1 MRALVLCAILY
12 TQLTWAFSSDHSTTH
27 KKRSHSA
34 LSGEISKRG
43 QNASFVKASW
53 YAAWHSDDF
62 PLSNVSWSKY
72 TSIIYSFATITSDVN
87 TLGLAESDQQLLPQ
101 FVQTAKQNN
110 VRPLLSIGGWG
121 GSQYFSSSVATA
133 ANRTAFA
140 QTVMKAVSQ
149 YELDGVEFDWEYP
162 GKQGI
167 GCNIMSTNDSA
178 NFLSFLQTLRSMS
191 GSDLTI
197 SAAVSVTPF
206 VGPDGNPLT
215 DVSAF
220 GQVLDYIEIMN
231 YDIWTS
237 SSSSVGPN
245 APLDDSC
252 APTPKGSAM
261 SAVKAWTNAKFPANK
276 MILGVAAY
284 GHSYHVDSS
293 AAYNSSGKIHPYV
306 PFNKALQPP
315 GDKWDATAGGVDM
328 CGNPNTVGGVF
339 EFWGLIDGGFLTA
352 NGTAAN
358 GIDYVFDQCSQTPFV
373 YNNKTQ
379 VMVSYDD
386 ASSFT
391 AKGKYIV
398 NASLAGFATWETAGD
413 SNDILLDAINS
424 ALGNT
429 S

>member
-1 MRALVLCAILY
+1 MRLFVGNML
-12 TQLTWAFSSDHSTTH
+12 
-27 KKRSHSA
+27 
-34 LSGEISKRG
+34 RG
-43 QNASFVKASW
+43 LFR
-53 YAAWHSDDF
+53 
-62 PLSNVSWSKY
+62 
-72 TSIIYSFATITSDVN
+72 TITSDVN

-191 GSDLTI
+191 GSNLTI